1 MELLISTKGNKYE
14 VEDKSSGRNLY
25 TVKRK
30 GFGTTRYVL
39 LDTSKYNLYS
49 LVQTSEGQKPTF
61 SLTHN
66 DNRFM
71 NISVKSLFL
80 DPTIIAEGKENYE
93 FISKDRREFRIM
105 HNDKEVGTLK
115 TLLTVGEELQYE
127 LTIEQKDFDDYIVL
141 LVVAIDRTFGD
152 MNRPQKN

>member
-1 MELLISTKGNKYE
+1 MSMELLISTKGNKYE

-30 GFGTTRYVL
+30 GFSTTRYVL

-66 DNRFM
+66 DNGFM

-93 FISKDRREFRIM
+93 FISKEALCRKGQASRRE
-105 HNDKEVGTLK
+105 KSK
-115 TLLTVGEELQYE
+115 
-127 LTIEQKDFDDYIVL
+127 
-141 LVVAIDRTFGD
+141 
-152 MNRPQKN
+152 